1 MSILLDTGVDIMC
14 RGGVTVTK
22 YEELMTRY
30 DNLHIEER
38 PMKNDGLYADDC
50 IWINENM
57 PECRRYCTLAEEIGH
72 YKTSVGDILDQTDVS
87 NRRQERAARK
97 WAYEEILP
105 IENILFAAQDGH
117 TEIWDMAEYL
127 EVDEAFLKDAL
138 KHYGLLDIQA

>member
-1 MSILLDTGVDIMC
+1 M
-14 RGGVTVTK
+14 TK
-22 YEELMTRY
+22 YEELMARY

-50 IWINENM
+50 IWINGNM
-57 PECRRYCTLAEEIGH
+57 PECRRYCILAEEIGH
-72 YKTSVGDILDQTDVS
+72 YETSVGDILDQTNTN

-105 IENILFAAQDGH
+105 VENILFAAQDGH

-127 EVDEAFLKDAL
+127 EVDEDFLKGAL
-138 KHYGLLDIQA
+138 KHYGLLDIYV

>member
-1 MSILLDTGVDIMC
+1 M
-14 RGGVTVTK
+14 TK
-22 YEELMTRY
+22 YEKLMARY

-50 IWINENM
+50 IWINGNM
-57 PECRRYCTLAEEIGH
+57 PECRRYCILAEEIGH
-72 YKTSVGDILDQTDVS
+72 YETSVGDILDQTDVS

-127 EVDEAFLKDAL
+127 EVDETFLEGAL
-138 KHYGLLDIQA
+138 KHYGLLDIQV

>member
-1 MSILLDTGVDIMC
+1 M
-14 RGGVTVTK
+14 TK
-22 YEELMTRY
+22 YEELMARY

-38 PMKNDGLYADDC
+38 PMKNDGLYADGC
-50 IWINENM
+50 VWINSNM

-72 YKTSVGDILDQTDVS
+72 YETSVGDILDQTNTN

-105 IENILFAAQDGH
+105 VENILFAAQDGH
-117 TEIWDMAEYL
+117 TDIWDMAEYL

-138 KHYGLLDIQA
+138 RHYGILDI

>member
-1 MSILLDTGVDIMC
+1 M
-14 RGGVTVTK
+14 TK
-22 YEELMTRY
+22 YEELMARY

-50 IWINENM
+50 IWINGNM
-57 PECRRYCTLAEEIGH
+57 PECRRYCILAEEIGH
-72 YKTSVGDILDQTDVS
+72 YETSVGDILDQTNTN

-105 IENILFAAQDGH
+105 VENILFAAQDGH

-138 KHYGLLDIQA
+138 RYYGILDV

>member
-1 MSILLDTGVDIMC
+1 M
-14 RGGVTVTK
+14 TK
-22 YEELMTRY
+22 YERLMARY

-50 IWINENM
+50 IWINGNM
-57 PECRRYCTLAEEIGH
+57 PECRRYCILAEEIGH
-72 YKTSVGDILDQTDVS
+72 YETSVGDILDQTNTN

-105 IENILFAAQDGH
+105 VENILFAAQDGH

-138 KHYGLLDIQA
+138 RYYGILDV

>member
-1 MSILLDTGVDIMC
+1 M
-14 RGGVTVTK
+14 TK
-22 YEELMTRY
+22 YEELMARY

-38 PMKNDGLYADDC
+38 PMKNDGLYADGC
-50 IWINENM
+50 VWINSNM

-72 YKTSVGDILDQTDVS
+72 YETSVGDILDQTNTN

-105 IENILFAAQDGH
+105 VENILFAARDGH

-127 EVDEAFLKDAL
+127 EVDEDFLKGAL
-138 KHYGLLDIQA
+138 KHYGLLDI

>member
-1 MSILLDTGVDIMC
+1 M
-14 RGGVTVTK
+14 TK
-22 YEELMTRY
+22 YEELMARY

-50 IWINENM
+50 IWINGNM
-57 PECRRYCTLAEEIGH
+57 PECRRYCILAEEIGH
-72 YKTSVGDILDQTDVS
+72 YETSVGDILDQTNTN

-105 IENILFAAQDGH
+105 VENILFAAQDGH

-138 KHYGLLDIQA
+138 RYYGILDT

>member
-1 MSILLDTGVDIMC
+1 M
-14 RGGVTVTK
+14 TK
-22 YEELMTRY
+22 YEELMAKY

-50 IWINENM
+50 IWINGNI
-57 PECRRYCTLAEEIGH
+57 PECRRYCILAEEIGH
-72 YKTSVGDILDQTDVS
+72 YETSVGDILDQTNTN

-105 IENILFAAQDGH
+105 VENILFAAQDGH

-138 KHYGLLDIQA
+138 RYYGILDV

>member
-1 MSILLDTGVDIMC
+1 M
-14 RGGVTVTK
+14 TK
-22 YEELMTRY
+22 YEELMARY

-38 PMKNDGLYADDC
+38 PMKNDGLYADGC
-50 IWINENM
+50 VWINSNM
-57 PECRRYCTLAEEIGH
+57 PECRRYCILAEEIGH
-72 YKTSVGDILDQTDVS
+72 YETSVGDILDQTNTN

-105 IENILFAAQDGH
+105 VENILFAAQDGH

-138 KHYGLLDIQA
+138 RYYGILDV

>member
-1 MSILLDTGVDIMC
+1 M
-14 RGGVTVTK
+14 TK
-22 YEELMTRY
+22 YEELMARY

-38 PMKNDGLYADDC
+38 PMENDGLYADDC
-50 IWINENM
+50 IWVNGNM
-57 PECRRYCTLAEEIGH
+57 PECRRYCVLAEEIGH
-72 YKTSVGDILDQTDVS
+72 YETSVGDILDQTDVS

-97 WAYEEILP
+97 WAYEKILP

-127 EVDEAFLKDAL
+127 EVDETFLKGAL